1 LIAASLASGQSRLAG
16 ALDSDDTRIAAAAVE
31 KLGAQVEVEG
41 DSWAVEGTGG
51 HLRHP
56 DTAIDAGASGLTA
69 RSMIAVAS
77 LVDGPVTV
85 VGRDRLPERP
95 MGGLVQALS
104 DLGVDAVSR
113 AGHLPVIVT
122 GTGRLPGG
130 EVEVDSSQTSQFAS
144 ALLLAA
150 PLAESALSV
159 VPVGLSGSH
168 RYLELTLATVNAFGG
183 HAAAGDPGIEVEPT
197 GYVSAHYA
205 IEPDA
210 SAAVY
215 PMAAAAVAGGRVTI
229 EGLGS
234 ASLQPDL
241 EIARV
246 LETMGCVVT
255 QSDRRTT
262 IESGGGALLP
272 LDVDLSGSP
281 DGALV
286 IAVVCLFAN
295 GASRLRGLGSL
306 RFKESDRLAAM
317 ATELARLGAGA
328 RVEGD
333 ELIIEPGTPRSGR
346 VDTYGDHR
354 IAMALSIAGLRV
366 PGLEIADPEVVSK
379 TWPGFWDMLSELTM
393 AS

>member
-1 LIAASLASGQSRLAG
+1 
-16 ALDSDDTRIAAAAVE
+16 
-31 KLGAQVEVEG
+31 
-41 DSWAVEGTGG
+41 
-51 HLRHP
+51 
-56 DTAIDAGASGLTA
+56 
-69 RSMIAVAS
+69 
-77 LVDGPVTV
+77 
-85 VGRDRLPERP
+85 
-95 MGGLVQALS
+95 
-104 DLGVDAVSR
+104 
-113 AGHLPVIVT
+113 
-122 GTGRLPGG
+122 
-130 EVEVDSSQTSQFAS
+130 
-144 ALLLAA
+144 
-150 PLAESALSV
+150 
-159 VPVGLSGSH
+159 
-168 RYLELTLATVNAFGG
+168 
-183 HAAAGDPGIEVEPT
+183 
-197 GYVSAHYA
+197 
-205 IEPDA
+205 
-210 SAAVY
+210 
-215 PMAAAAVAGGRVTI
+215 
-229 EGLGS
+229 
-234 ASLQPDL
+234 
-241 EIARV
+241 
-246 LETMGCVVT
+246 MGCVVT
-255 QSDRRTT
+255 QSDRQTT

-286 IAVVCLFAN
+286 IAVLCLFAS